1 MQSIVQQR
9 GAVNFPS
16 FNGDRIHM
24 LTIDRDKPLP
34 EVAKR
39 WQQTIDD
46 MLHGIDHDGPVYLM
60 VDQKEVKA
68 NQLHRRGGLH
78 IDGFWVPGTI
88 ITGGRYPEKY
98 GTNAGGYDSG
108 PKYSTMQAAGGHHIF
123 EVPTSG
129 HKTSVQIRED
139 QQTRIKQIKR
149 KQKIDERL
157 SHIPKKNAGSVDEWR
172 TEPAW
177 NDPIND
183 EKLWPNET
191 IILASNV
198 PACRALVGDWGG
210 IIGKGGDVTHLDLS
224 HMREIQMQ
232 AGIAYAGNVT
242 FVHESL
248 PVLHDC
254 QRTVVRINVPGHVLH

>member
-24 LTIDRDKPLP
+24 LTIDRDKALP

-46 MLHGIDHDGPVYLM
+46 MLVGIDHDGPVYLM
-60 VDQKEVKA
+60 VDQKRVEAGK
-68 NQLHRRGGLH
+68 LHRRGGMH
-78 IDGFWVPGTI
+78 IDGFWVPGTLI
-88 ITGGRYPEKY
+88 AGM
-98 GTNAGGYDSG
+98 GGYDVG
-108 PKYSTMQAAGGHHIF
+108 PKYSTMQAGKHINEIPTAGF
-123 EVPTSG
+123 
-129 HKTSVQIRED
+129 KTDVQWEED
-139 QQTRIKQIKR
+139 QR
-149 KQKIDERL
+149 KDKAQRERNTKVRSRL
-157 SHIPKKNAGSVDEWR
+157 KNIPKNADGKHGHRVQPFSD
-172 TEPAW
+172 
-177 NDPIND
+177 
-183 EKLWPNET
+183 WPNET

-210 IIGKGGDVTHLDLS
+210 IIGEGGDVSHLDLS

-248 PVLHDC
+248 PVLFDC
-254 QRTVVRINVPGHVLH
+254 ERTVVRLNVPGHIIH

>member
-9 GAVNFPS
+9 GAVNFSS

-46 MLHGIDHDGPVYLM
+46 MMHGIDHDGPVYLM
-60 VDQKEVKA
+60 VDQKRVEAGK
-68 NQLHRRGGLH
+68 LHRRGGMH
-78 IDGFWVPGTI
+78 IDGFWVPGTL
-88 ITGGRYPEKY
+88 ITGGRYPDE
-98 GTNAGGYDSG
+98 
-108 PKYSTMQAAGGHHIF
+108 YSTMLA
-123 EVPTSG
+123 G
-129 HKTSVQIRED
+129 HKTDVIPTPGFKTDVQWEED
-139 QQTRIKQIKR
+139 NKERLTQIQRKR
-149 KQKIDERL
+149 KIDERL
-157 SHIPKKNAGSVDEWR
+157 KNIEKKADGKHGHRVQPSDG
-172 TEPAW
+172 
-177 NDPIND
+177 
-183 EKLWPNET
+183 WPNET

-210 IIGKGGDVTHLDLS
+210 IIGEGGDVSHLDLS
-224 HMREIQMQ
+224 HMREIQLQ

-254 QRTVVRINVPGHVLH
+254 ERTVVRLNVPGHIIH

>member
-1 MQSIVQQR
+1 MQSIVQQL
-9 GAVNFPS
+9 GTVNFPS

-46 MLHGIDHDGPVYLM
+46 MMHGIDHDGPVYLM

-78 IDGFWVPGTI
+78 IDGFWVPGTL
-88 ITGGRYPEKY
+88 ITG
-98 GTNAGGYDSG
+98 AGYDSS
-108 PKYSTMQAAGGHHIF
+108 PKYSTMSATGKHINEKVTPGF
-123 EVPTSG
+123 
-129 HKTSVQIRED
+129 KTDRQWRED
-139 QQTRIKQIKR
+139 QDLDKVQRERKR
-149 KQKIDERL
+149 KIDERL
-157 SHIPKKNAGSVDEWR
+157 KNIPKKDASGGDEWR
-172 TEPAW
+172 TAPAW

-198 PACRALVGDWGG
+198 PACRALVGEWGG
-210 IIGKGGDVTHLDLS
+210 IIGAGGDVTHLDLS
-224 HMREIQMQ
+224 HMREIQLQ

>member
-24 LTIDRDKPLP
+24 LTIDRDKSLP

-78 IDGFWVPGTI
+78 IDGFWVPGTLI
-88 ITGGRYPEKY
+88 ADGRYPEKY
-98 GTNAGGYDSG
+98 STMLAGMGGYDTS
-108 PKYSTMQAAGGHHIF
+108 PHYSTMYAGHHTQ
-123 EVPTSG
+123 VPTAG
-129 HKTSVQIRED
+129 FKTDVQWEED
-139 QQTRIKQIKR
+139 QR
-149 KQKIDERL
+149 KDKAQRERNKKIRSRL
-157 SHIPKKNAGSVDEWR
+157 KNIPKDAG
-172 TEPAW
+172 
-177 NDPIND
+177 
-183 EKLWPNET
+183 KWPNET

-198 PACRALVGDWGG
+198 PACRALVGNWGG
-210 IIGKGGDVTHLDLS
+210 IIGEGGDVSHLDLS

-232 AGIAYAGNVT
+232 ANIAYAGNVT

-248 PVLHDC
+248 PVLQDC
-254 QRTVVRINVPGHVLH
+254 QRTVVRLNVPGHIIH

>member
-46 MLHGIDHDGPVYLM
+46 MMHGIDHDGPVYLM
-60 VDQKEVKA
+60 VDQKRVEAGK
-68 NQLHRRGGLH
+68 LHRRGGMH
-78 IDGFWVPGTI
+78 IDGFWVPGTLI
-88 ITGGRYPEKY
+88 AGM
-98 GTNAGGYDSG
+98 GGYDVG
-108 PKYSTMQAAGGHHIF
+108 PKYSTMYAGHHTQ
-123 EVPTSG
+123 VPTAG
-129 HKTSVQIRED
+129 FKTDVQWEED
-139 QQTRIKQIKR
+139 QRLDKAQRERNK
-149 KQKIDERL
+149 KIRSRL
-157 SHIPKKNAGSVDEWR
+157 KNIPKDAG
-172 TEPAW
+172 
-177 NDPIND
+177 
-183 EKLWPNET
+183 KWPNET

-210 IIGKGGDVTHLDLS
+210 IIGEGGDVSHLDLS
-224 HMREIQMQ
+224 YMREIQMQ

-254 QRTVVRINVPGHVLH
+254 ERTVVRINVPGHIIH

>member
-1 MQSIVQQR
+1 MQSIVQQL
-9 GAVNFPS
+9 GTVNFPF

-46 MLHGIDHDGPVYLM
+46 MLVGIDHDGPVYLM

-78 IDGFWVPGTI
+78 IDGFWVPGTM
-88 ITGGRYPEKY
+88 ITGGRYPEQ
-98 GTNAGGYDSG
+98 
-108 PKYSTMQAAGGHHIF
+108 YSTMLAGHVTGGGGSHRTGGDGPGRHSTGDVGRHHTNDLYE
-123 EVPTSG
+123 EVMG
-129 HKTSVQIRED
+129 RVH
-139 QQTRIKQIKR
+139 R
-149 KQKIDERL
+149 KQKINERL
-157 SHIPKKNAGSVDEWR
+157 KHIPKKPEQNAGGQHDTHR
-172 TEPAW
+172 T
-177 NDPIND
+177 NSID
-183 EKLWPNET
+183 WPNET
-191 IILASNV
+191 IILASNI

-210 IIGKGGDVTHLDLS
+210 IIGEGGDVSHLDLS
-224 HMREIQMQ
+224 HMREIQLQ

-254 QRTVVRINVPGHVLH
+254 QRTVVRLNVPGHILH

>member
-60 VDQKEVKA
+60 VDQKRVEAGK
-68 NQLHRRGGLH
+68 LHRRGGMH
-78 IDGFWVPGTI
+78 IDGFWVPGTLI
-88 ITGGRYPEKY
+88 AGM
-98 GTNAGGYDSG
+98 GGYDVG
-108 PKYSTMQAAGGHHIF
+108 PKYSTMYAGHHTQI
-123 EVPTSG
+123 PTPG
-129 HKTSVQIRED
+129 FKTDAQWDKDNKEHLTQVER
-139 QQTRIKQIKR
+139 KR
-149 KQKIDERL
+149 KIDERL
-157 SHIPKKNAGSVDEWR
+157 KNIEKKASGDEWQTAPR
-172 TEPAW
+172 W

-210 IIGKGGDVTHLDLS
+210 IIGEGGDVSHLDLS
-224 HMREIQMQ
+224 HMREIQLQ

-254 QRTVVRINVPGHVLH
+254 ERTVVRLNVPGHIIH

>member
-60 VDQKEVKA
+60 VDQKRVEAGK
-68 NQLHRRGGLH
+68 LHRRGGMH
-78 IDGFWVPGTI
+78 IDGFWVPGTLI
-88 ITGGRYPEKY
+88 AGM
-98 GTNAGGYDSG
+98 GGYDVG
-108 PKYSTMQAAGGHHIF
+108 PKYSTMYAGHHTQ
-123 EVPTSG
+123 VPTAG
-129 HKTSVQIRED
+129 FKTDVQWEED
-139 QQTRIKQIKR
+139 QRLDKAQRERNK
-149 KQKIDERL
+149 KIRSRL
-157 SHIPKKNAGSVDEWR
+157 KNIPKDAG
-172 TEPAW
+172 
-177 NDPIND
+177 
-183 EKLWPNET
+183 KWPNET

-210 IIGKGGDVTHLDLS
+210 IIGEGGDVSHLDLS
-224 HMREIQMQ
+224 HMHEIQLQ

-254 QRTVVRINVPGHVLH
+254 ERTVVRINVPGHIIH

>member
-46 MLHGIDHDGPVYLM
+46 MMHGIDHDGPVYLM
-60 VDQKEVKA
+60 VDQKRVEAGK
-68 NQLHRRGGLH
+68 LHRRGGMH
-78 IDGFWVPGTI
+78 IDGFWVPGTLI
-88 ITGGRYPEKY
+88 AGM
-98 GTNAGGYDSG
+98 GGYDVG
-108 PKYSTMQAAGGHHIF
+108 PKYSTMYAGHHTQ
-123 EVPTSG
+123 VPTAG
-129 HKTSVQIRED
+129 FKTDVQWEED
-139 QQTRIKQIKR
+139 QRLDKAQRERNK
-149 KQKIDERL
+149 KIRSRL
-157 SHIPKKNAGSVDEWR
+157 KNIPKDAG
-172 TEPAW
+172 
-177 NDPIND
+177 
-183 EKLWPNET
+183 KWPNET

-210 IIGKGGDVTHLDLS
+210 IIGEGGDVSHLDLS

-254 QRTVVRINVPGHVLH
+254 ERTVVRINVPGHIIH